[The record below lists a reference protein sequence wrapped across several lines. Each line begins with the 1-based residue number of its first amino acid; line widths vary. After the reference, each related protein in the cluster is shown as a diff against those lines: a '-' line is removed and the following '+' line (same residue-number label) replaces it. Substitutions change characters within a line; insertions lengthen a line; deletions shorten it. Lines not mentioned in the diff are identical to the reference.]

1 LSERLAVVVPVFN
14 EREALPLFH
23 KRLLAVLDE
32 LTIPAEILYVDDGS
46 EDGSGVWLDERRAS
60 DSRIAVLRLS
70 RNFGKEAAV
79 SAGLDHADG
88 DAVVVID
95 ADLQDPPE
103 LIPTLIKHWQD
114 GFDIVYALRES
125 RDGESWLKRS
135 SAAMFYRLMDRL
147 SDVPIPR
154 DTGDYRLLS
163 RRAVTALA
171 KLREQHRY
179 MKGLYA
185 WIGYPQK
192 AVPYAREA
200 RAGGRSKWSY
210 WRLWNLAL
218 EGITSFSA
226 APLKLATL
234 LGMVT
239 SVGAFGYGLYFLL
252 RTLLLGNPV
261 PGYPSL
267 IIIILFLG
275 GVQLVCL
282 GIIGEYLA
290 RTYNESKKRQLYFVM
305 DYLPSEGVGAVAES
319 TPDRDAGPDPDPDPD
334 SDPDPDPDRDPDPE
348 GSGLRDADKIRQGGN
363 DRG

>member
-1 LSERLAVVVPVFN
+1 V
-14 EREALPLFH
+14 
-23 KRLLAVLDE
+23 
-32 LTIPAEILYVDDGS
+32 EILYVDDGS
-46 EDGSGVWLDERRAS
+46 SDGSGAWLDDARAA

-79 SAGLDHADG
+79 SAGLDHATG

-103 LIPTLIKHWQD
+103 LIPTLVGHWRE
-114 GFDIVYALRES
+114 GFDVVYALRDS

-135 SAAMFYRLMDRL
+135 SAALFYRLMDRL

-163 RRAVTALA
+163 RRAVEALG

-192 AVPYAREA
+192 AVRYAREV

-234 LGMVT
+234 LGMIT
-239 SVGAFGYGLYFLL
+239 SIGAFGYGLYFLL
-252 RTLLLGNPV
+252 RTLFFGNPV

-267 IIIILFLG
+267 VVIILFLG

-290 RTYNESKKRQLYFVM
+290 RTYNESKGRQLYFVM
-305 DYLPSEGVGAVAES
+305 DYLPSASTGAPHDTDSPTAVS
-319 TPDRDAGPDPDPDPD
+319 THAQDQSRDASDD
-334 SDPDPDPDRDPDPE
+334 S
-348 GSGLRDADKIRQGGN
+348 
-363 DRG
+363 